1 MEREL
6 DCEIVKDLLPLYVD
20 GMASE
25 ISKKSIKN
33 HLKGCSDCLEIYENM
48 SAEIEEKEQPEVED
62 VQRFLKR
69 TKLMYFLYALG
80 GISMVAII
88 TCMIVDLALNKGIT
102 WSLIV
107 AASIVFTDAV
117 LYSALSGKKNKG
129 LNTMSVISIG
139 TACLLLMIQ
148 ITRYYLMNVGS
159 FWIIRYG
166 YPILLVWLAVIWT
179 PMLCRHFFKW
189 NLWDCIAVFLIAVI
203 VGNYATKLIT
213 GDYVWNRDLWNLYNF
228 LGNALGE
235 MMGAVL
241 FGILGRIKKWRK

>member
-6 DCEIVKDLLPLYVD
+6 DCEIVKDLIPLYVD

-25 ISKKSIKN
+25 ISKKSIEN

-48 SAEIEEKEQPEVED
+48 AAEIEDKKQPEVKE

-69 TKLMYFLYALG
+69 TKLMYFLYGIG
-80 GISMVAII
+80 GISMAAII

-107 AASIVFTDAV
+107 GAAIVFADAV
-117 LYSALSGKKNKG
+117 LYSALAGKKNKG
-129 LNTMSVISIG
+129 FNIMSVISIG
-139 TACLLLMIQ
+139 TACLLLIIQ

-166 YPILLVWLAVIWT
+166 YTIMLVWLAAIWA
-179 PMLCRHFFKW
+179 PMLCRRFLKW
-189 NLWDCIAVFLIAVI
+189 NIWYYSLRSPLFHSIPKG
-203 VGNYATKLIT
+203 VGFPHSYCK
-213 GDYVWNRDLWNLYNF
+213 NRI
-228 LGNALGE
+228 
-235 MMGAVL
+235 M
-241 FGILGRIKKWRK
+241 